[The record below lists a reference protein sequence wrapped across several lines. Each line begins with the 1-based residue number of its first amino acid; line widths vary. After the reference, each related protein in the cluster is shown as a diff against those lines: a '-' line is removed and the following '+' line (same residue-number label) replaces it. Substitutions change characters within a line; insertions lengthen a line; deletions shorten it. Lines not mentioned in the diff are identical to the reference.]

1 MKRVVQVSM
10 LFMSGSAVLS
20 LLFSAA
26 AAIADG
32 SLNSALTSGL
42 QGGQQSVA
50 ASLAPVTVYTAK
62 KILTM
67 ERSNPEAAAV
77 AVAGKR
83 ILAVGS
89 FEEVKA
95 ALGDRPFT
103 VNDTFKSKVI
113 LPGLIDQHLHPILGA
128 LTLATEVIAPEDWVL
143 PGRTFKA
150 ANSGEEYIARLKA
163 ADSAMKDKNEW
174 LFSWGYHWL
183 WHGKLDR
190 KKLDAVSATRPIMVW
205 QRSCHELFLNTA
217 AIKALGLTE
226 DAMKGKGDASKMVDW
241 EEGHWWETGMN
252 LILEPLL
259 TVFATPDRMIFGL
272 KQMVAYL
279 HQNGVT
285 AYMEPGALFTPDIW
299 KLYGQILG
307 SDDTPFYSY
316 FVVDGRTQVDSGLGL
331 AESLAATEKQ
341 VASAP
346 QGKVSFFPKQIKL
359 FADGAII
366 SQLMQM
372 KDGYTDG
379 HHGEWMMTPK
389 NLNQRAQLY
398 WDAGYQLHIHVNG
411 DLGLE
416 TVLDILERRMSE
428 NPRANHRS
436 VIVHFATSSEEQI
449 ARIARLGA
457 IVSAN
462 PYYTVG
468 FADKY
473 GKVGLGPERAD
484 AMVRSASVLK
494 HHIPLSFHSDLPM
507 GPSDPLNFA
516 WCAVNRITPSGRV
529 AGPEERIGVEDALRA
544 ITIEAAYSWQKED
557 ELGSI
562 CPGKIANFTV
572 LDQDPLAVEPI
583 KLNDIPIW
591 GTVFE
596 GRIFPVPAKDK
607 ARRSAGAMGGP
618 SLAGHGDANDLHPGD
633 LLGVS
638 RQMAKK
644 LKSHIGVPFA
654 GSCPC
659 VVAQQVARAL
669 VANLQDRQG
678 R

>member
-1 MKRVVQVSM
+1 MKRGFGVSM
-10 LFMSGSAVLS
+10 WCVNGIAVLS
-20 LLFSAA
+20 LVFGTAA
-26 AAIADG
+26 AMADG
-32 SLNSALTSGL
+32 SLNSTLTRDLPGD
-42 QGGQQSVA
+42 QQSVA
-50 ASLAPVTVYTAK
+50 VPLAPVTVYTAK

-67 ERSNPEAAAV
+67 ERSNPEATAV
-77 AVAGKR
+77 AVTGKR

-89 FEEVKA
+89 FEEVTA
-95 ALGDRPFT
+95 SLGDRQFI
-103 VNDTFKSKVI
+103 VNDTFNSKIV

-128 LTLATEVIAPEDWVL
+128 LTLATEVIATEEWAL
-143 PGRTFKA
+143 PGRTFKVA
-150 ANSGEEYIARLKA
+150 SSSEEYIARLKA
-163 ADSAMKDKNEW
+163 ADAAMKDKNQW
-174 LFSWGYHWL
+174 LFSWGYQSL

-190 KKLDAVSATRPIMVW
+190 KTLDKVSATRPIVVW
-205 QRSCHELFLNTA
+205 QRSCHEFFLNTP
-217 AIKALGLTE
+217 AIKSLGFTE
-226 DAMKGKGDASKMVDW
+226 ESMKGKGRASEMMNW

-252 LILEPLL
+252 LILEPLFK
-259 TVFATPDRMIFGL
+259 VFATPDRMTFGL

-285 AYMEPGALFTPDIW
+285 AYMEPGALFTPDVW
-299 KLYGQILG
+299 KLYQQILR

-316 FVVDGRTQVDSGLGL
+316 FVVDARTQADSGLGL

-341 VASAP
+341 IAMAP

-379 HHGEWMMTPK
+379 HHGEWMMTPET
-389 NLNQRAQLY
+389 LNERAQLY

-416 TVLDILERRMSE
+416 IVLDVLERRMRE
-428 NPRANHRS
+428 NPRAGHRS
-436 VIVHFATSSEEQI
+436 VIVHFATSTEEQI

-468 FADKY
+468 FADKF
-473 GKVGLGPERAD
+473 GEVGLGPQRAD
-484 AMVRSASVLK
+484 SMVRSASALK
-494 HHIPLSFHSDLPM
+494 RHIPLSFHSDLPM
-507 GPSDPLNFA
+507 GPSAPLHFM
-516 WCAVNRITPSGRV
+516 WCAVNRVTPSGRV
-529 AGPEERIGVEDALRA
+529 AGPDERIGVGDALRA
-544 ITIEAAYSWQKED
+544 VTIEAAYSWQKEN

-572 LDQDPLAVEPI
+572 LDQDPLAVEPM

-596 GRIFPVPAKDK
+596 GRIFPIPAK
-607 ARRSAGAMGGP
+607 ARRSAAVVGGP
-618 SLAGHGDANDLHPGD
+618 ALSHSHLIEAHGDASDPHGGD
-633 LLGVS
+633 PCGVA
-638 RQMAKK
+638 R
-644 LKSHIGVPFA
+644 
-654 GSCPC
+654 
-659 VVAQQVARAL
+659 QVARAL
-669 VANLQDRQG
+669 VANWKDRQG
-678 R
+678 K

>member
-1 MKRVVQVSM
+1 VKMRSFQVSM
-10 LFMSGSAVLS
+10 CFMGALAILS
-20 LLFSAA
+20 LLFPQASP
-26 AAIADG
+26 IADG
-32 SLNSALTSGL
+32 SLNSALTGGL
-42 QGGQQSVA
+42 NKGTGSET
-50 ASLAPVTVYTAK
+50 ASLLPVTVYTAK
-62 KILTM
+62 KIVTM
-67 ERSNPEAAAV
+67 ERSNSEATAV

-83 ILAVGS
+83 ILAVAS
-89 FEEVKA
+89 LEEVKA
-95 ALGDRPFT
+95 ALGNRQFT
-103 VNDTFKSKVI
+103 VNDTFQSKFL
-113 LPGLIDQHLHPILGA
+113 LPGLIDQHLHPILGS
-128 LTLATEVIAPEDWVL
+128 LTLATEVIANEDWVL
-143 PGRTFKA
+143 PDRTFKA
-150 ANSGEEYIARLKA
+150 ANGPGEYMARLKA
-163 ADSAMKDKNEW
+163 ADGAMKDKNDW
-174 LFSWGYHWL
+174 LFSWGYQSL

-190 KKLDAVSATRPIMVW
+190 KTLDSVSATRPIAVW
-205 QRSCHELFLNTA
+205 QRSCHEFFLNTA
-217 AIKALGLTE
+217 AIKALGLAE
-226 DAMKGKGDASKMVDW
+226 DAMKGKGRASEMMNW
-241 EEGHWWETGMN
+241 EEGHWWETGLN

-259 TVFATPDRMIFGL
+259 KVFATPGRMTFGL
-272 KQMVAYL
+272 KQMISYL

-299 KLYGQILG
+299 KLYQQILG

-316 FVVDGRTQVDSGLGL
+316 FVVDARTQVDSGLGL

-341 VASAP
+341 IAMAP

-379 HHGEWMMTPK
+379 HHGEWMMTPE

-416 TVLDILERRMSE
+416 IVLDMLERRMRE
-428 NPRANHRS
+428 NPRAGHRS
-436 VIVHFATSSEEQI
+436 VIVHFATSTEEQI

-468 FADKY
+468 FADKFSQF
-473 GKVGLGPERAD
+473 GLGPQRAD

-494 HHIPLSFHSDLPM
+494 RHIPLSFHSDLPM
-507 GPSDPLNFA
+507 GPSAPLHFM
-516 WCAVNRITPSGRV
+516 WCAVNRVTPSGRT
-529 AGPEERIGVEDALRA
+529 ACADERIGVEDALRSV
-544 ITIEAAYSWQKED
+544 TIEAAYSWQKEN

-572 LDQDPLAVEPI
+572 LDQDPFSVEPM

-596 GRIFPVPAKDK
+596 GRIFPIPAKAPK
-607 ARRSAGAMGGP
+607 SASSMAVSSFSHSHLIG
-618 SLAGHGDANDLHPGD
+618 GHGDESHPHSGD
-633 LLGVS
+633 PCGVA
-638 RQMAKK
+638 RQ
-644 LKSHIGVPFA
+644 
-654 GSCPC
+654 
-659 VVAQQVARAL
+659 VAQAL
-669 VANLQDRQG
+669 VANWNHRQEK
-678 R
+678 

>member
-1 MKRVVQVSM
+1 MKRSIAVSM
-10 LFMSGSAVLS
+10 WLMSGMAVLS
-20 LLFSAA
+20 PLFGAP

-32 SLNSALTSGL
+32 SLNSALTDGL
-42 QGGQQSVA
+42 QRGRQPVA
-50 ASLAPVTVYTAK
+50 APRVPVTIYTAK
-62 KILTM
+62 KIVTM
-67 ERSNPEAAAV
+67 ERSNPEATAV

-89 FEEVKA
+89 LEEVKA
-95 ALGDRPFT
+95 ALGDLKFT
-103 VNDTFKSKVI
+103 VNDTFKSKII

-128 LTLATEVIAPEDWVL
+128 LTLATEVIATEDWVL

-150 ANSGEEYIARLKA
+150 ANNPGEYIARLKA
-163 ADSAMKDKNEW
+163 ADSTMKDKNEW
-174 LFSWGYHWL
+174 LFSWGYHSL

-190 KKLDAVSATRPIMVW
+190 KTLDVVSTTRPIVVW
-205 QRSCHELFLNTA
+205 QRSCHEFFFNTA
-217 AIKALGLTE
+217 AIKALGFTA
-226 DAMKGKGDASKMVDW
+226 DAMKGKGRASEMMNW

-259 TVFATPDRMIFGL
+259 KVFATPDRMTRGL

-299 KLYGQILG
+299 KLYQQILG

-316 FVVDGRTQVDSGLGL
+316 FVVDARSQVDSGLGL

-341 VASAP
+341 VALASE
-346 QGKVSFFPKQIKL
+346 GKVSFFPKQIKL

-379 HHGEWMMTPK
+379 HHGEWMMTPED
-389 NLNQRAQLY
+389 LNQRAQLY

-416 TVLDILERRMSE
+416 IVLDMLERRMRE
-428 NPRANHRS
+428 TPRGGHRA
-436 VIVHFATSSEEQI
+436 VIVHFATSTEEQI

-468 FADKY
+468 FADKF
-473 GKVGLGPERAD
+473 GEFGLGPQRAD

-494 HHIPLSFHSDLPM
+494 RHIPLSFHSDLPM
-507 GPSDPLNFA
+507 GPSAPLHFM

-544 ITIEAAYSWQKED
+544 VTIEAAYSWQKEN

-572 LDQDPLAVEPI
+572 LDQDPLAVDPM
-583 KLNDIPIW
+583 KLDDIPIW

-596 GRIFPVPAKDK
+596 GRTFPIPAKAGK
-607 ARRSAGAMGGP
+607 SAGTNRGP
-618 SLAGHGDANDLHPGD
+618 SLGHGHLLDGHEDGHDAHGGD
-633 LLGVS
+633 
-638 RQMAKK
+638 
-644 LKSHIGVPFA
+644 
-654 GSCPC
+654 PC
-659 VVAQQVARAL
+659 GVARQVTWAL
-669 VANLQDRQG
+669 MVNWKDRQEAM
-678 R
+678 RRVP